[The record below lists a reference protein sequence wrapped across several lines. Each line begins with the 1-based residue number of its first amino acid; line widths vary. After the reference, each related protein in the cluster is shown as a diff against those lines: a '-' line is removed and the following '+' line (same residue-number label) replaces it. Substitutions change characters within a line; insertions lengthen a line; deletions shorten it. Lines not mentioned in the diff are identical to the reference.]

1 MPWTRASQAFDDAFR
16 LGLIERP
23 LESAAWPCDLGGA
36 AAVKIRFRQAKVE
49 EKDSAGQGAKV
60 ASAELQ
66 VNEVQD
72 FADHIDE
79 LREATAGQLL
89 RIRIS
94 VEIGEDGKVDQ
105 AVIDEVNRVLANVK
119 DGWMA
124 K

>member
-1 MPWTRASQAFDDAFR
+1 M
-16 LGLIERP
+16 
-23 LESAAWPCDLGGA
+23 GGA
-36 AAVKIRFRQAKVE
+36 AAVKIRFREGKAE
-49 EKDSAGQGAKV
+49 EKGGSQDAKV

-79 LREATAGQLL
+79 LREATAGQSL
-89 RIRIS
+89 RICIS

-105 AVIDEVNRVLANVK
+105 AVIDEVNRVLAKIK

>member
-1 MPWTRASQAFDDAFR
+1 M
-16 LGLIERP
+16 
-23 LESAAWPCDLGGA
+23 
-36 AAVKIRFRQAKVE
+36 KIRFRQAKVE